1 MLRVEVR
8 RLCDEY
14 PRLLKYP
21 TCDSDEALFDSFLEE
36 NPILRALDSTNLE
49 VLESALKNLKDE
61 EEHRLSKKSAS
72 KWIKNDD
79 LEASILSDF

>member
-14 PRLLKYP
+14 PELLKYP
-21 TCDSDEALFDSFLEE
+21 VCDSDEALFDSFLEE
-36 NPILRALDSTNLE
+36 NPILKALDSVNLE

-61 EEHRLSKKSAS
+61 EERRFSKKSAS
-72 KWIKNDD
+72 RWLRNDD
-79 LEASILSDF
+79 LEASILSNF